1 MKFKPRKLRGFFCN
15 FIKKLKMN
23 KTIKTVLLILGVI
36 LLVYG
41 IYTMITPETQVS
53 IGKLD
58 LLKVQDNTSSYI
70 IIGVGLVAIVL
81 SLLKGKGY

>member
-1 MKFKPRKLRGFFCN
+1 
-15 FIKKLKMN
+15 MN

-58 LLKVQDNTSSYI
+58 LLKVQDNTSS
-70 IIGVGLVAIVL
+70 
-81 SLLKGKGY
+81 

>member
-1 MKFKPRKLRGFFCN
+1 
-15 FIKKLKMN
+15 MN

-70 IIGVGLVAIVL
+70 VIGAGLVAIVL